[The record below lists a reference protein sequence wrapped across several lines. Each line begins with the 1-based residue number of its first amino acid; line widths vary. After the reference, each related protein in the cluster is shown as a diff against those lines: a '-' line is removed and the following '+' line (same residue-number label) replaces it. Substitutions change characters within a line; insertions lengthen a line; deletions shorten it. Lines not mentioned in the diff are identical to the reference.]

1 MDCVGS
7 GDRSLLHNAY
17 RIAVGEKEDVIRG
30 KIYRTYWPQKY
41 FINNENYQDTT
52 VGNQVVKIKESGS
65 YDIIQNNTTNAP
77 KQDFVQKK
85 R

>member
-17 RIAVGEKEDVIRG
+17 RIAVGEKEDVIRE

-52 VGNQVVKIKESGS
+52 DGNQVVKIKESGS
-65 YDIIQNNTTNAP
+65 YDINYII
-77 KQDFVQKK
+77 
-85 R
+85 